1 MIRGREGRR
10 AALSLLVAL
19 GVAVGSAGIAAAAPI
34 AGGADAVTEAVGGEA
49 RAAVRITT
57 QPRSVKVV
65 AGRTTALTV
74 KATGKSLT
82 YRWQTKAKGAKAW
95 KAVKGATKRTLK
107 VRATTK
113 NDGASFRVIV
123 SQGRTK
129 VTSKVARLTTISAPR
144 LTSQPKA
151 VTATAGTTATFTVAA
166 SGRDLTYTWQSR
178 AAGATTWSSVGSSRT
193 LKVSAKAALHGTSY
207 RVIVRNAAGKATSRT
222 VTLSVPTAPSVTMQP
237 TSVRVT
243 AGERVSLTV
252 AATGSDL
259 RYQWQKRAADDKP
272 WTNLPGAVA
281 PSYAFGARTAM
292 SGDEFRVVVTNGLG
306 SATSAGAYV
315 FVDSTYADPAAPKT
329 PVILTDWGVLTL
341 DSSRHGTSEVLEE
354 NMFNDVPP
362 AGWEYVLVDV
372 LGCYYGTGSSTTWL
386 DVDVEF
392 IGSDGRSYDD
402 GGNVMPDD
410 IIEAGTVYSEGC
422 TWFTAGALVPSDVV
436 DGGVWAVTDSSSYPY
451 STGYIR
457 AF

>member
-1 MIRGREGRR
+1 MFRGREGRR
-10 AALSLLVAL
+10 AALSLVVAL
-19 GVAVGSAGIAAAAPI
+19 GVAVGSAGIATAAPS
-34 AGGADAVTEAVGGEA
+34 AGGAVAVTGTVGGEA

-65 AGRTTALTV
+65 AGRTATLTV

-82 YRWQTKAKGAKAW
+82 YRWQTKAQGAKTW
-95 KAVKGATKRTLK
+95 KLVKGATKRTLK

-123 SQGRTK
+123 SKGRTK
-129 VTSKVARLTTISAPR
+129 VTSKTARLITISAPR

-178 AAGATTWSSVGSSRT
+178 AAGATTWLSVGSSRT

-222 VTLSVPTAPSVTMQP
+222 VTLNVPVAPRITHQP

-243 AGERVSLTV
+243 SGQRVSLTV
-252 AATGSDL
+252 GVTGTDLRVQWQSRTDDDSPWVTIGGATAAT
-259 RYQWQKRAADDKP
+259 
-272 WTNLPGAVA
+272 
-281 PSYAFGARTAM
+281 YAFTARTAM
-292 SGDEFRVVVTNGLG
+292 SGADFRAVVTNGLG
-306 SATSAGAYV
+306 SATSSVASV
-315 FVDSTYADPAAPKT
+315 FVDSTYRDPAAPQT
-329 PVILTDWGVLTL
+329 PVILNEWGTLTMGP
-341 DSSRHGTSEVLEE
+341 SRHGTSEVLAE
-354 NMFNDVPP
+354 NRFNDVPS

-372 LGCYYGTGSSTTWL
+372 FGCYFGTDSSTTWL
-386 DVDVEF
+386 DIDVEF
-392 IGSDGRSYDD
+392 IGSDGRTYDD

-410 IIEAGTVYSEGC
+410 IMDAGTVYPDGC
-422 TWFTAGALVPSDVV
+422 TWFTAGALVPSAVV
-436 DGGVWAVTDSSSYPY
+436 DGGVWAVTDSTSYPV

>member
-1 MIRGREGRR
+1 MLRGQGGRR
-10 AALSLLVAL
+10 AVLSIIVAL
-19 GVAVGSAGIAAAAPI
+19 GVAIGGAGVAVAAPV
-34 AGGADAVTEAVGGEA
+34 ADAGAAVGAA
-49 RAAVRITT
+49 RASVRIASH
-57 QPRSVKVV
+57 PRSVKVV
-65 AGRTTALTV
+65 SGRTTTLKV
-74 KATGKSLT
+74 KATGSKLT
-82 YRWQTKAKGAKAW
+82 YRWQSKAAGSKSW
-95 KAVKGATKRTLK
+95 KSVKGATKSTLK
-107 VRATTK
+107 VRATAK
-113 NDGASFRVIV
+113 RDGTSYRVVV
-123 SQGRTK
+123 SKGRTK
-129 VTSKVARLTTISAPR
+129 VVSKAARLTTISTPR
-144 LTSQPKA
+144 ITTQPKA
-151 VTATAGTTATFTVAA
+151 VTASAGAVATFTVGT
-166 SGRDLTYTWQSR
+166 SGRDLKYTWQSKAR
-178 AAGATTWSSVGSSRT
+178 GASAWTSVGSSRT
-193 LKVSAKAALHGTSY
+193 LKVAATEALHGASY
-207 RVIVRNAAGKATSRT
+207 RVVVGNAAGKVTSRT
-222 VTLSVPTAPSVTMQP
+222 VVLSVPTAPRITTQP
-237 TSVRVT
+237 VSVRVT
-243 AGERVSLTV
+243 AGERVTLSV
-252 AATGSDL
+252 ATTGADL
-259 RYQWQKRAADDKP
+259 RLQWQKRTAEDQP
-272 WTNLPGAVA
+272 WTNVAGATA
-281 PSYAFGARTAM
+281 ATYAFAARTAM